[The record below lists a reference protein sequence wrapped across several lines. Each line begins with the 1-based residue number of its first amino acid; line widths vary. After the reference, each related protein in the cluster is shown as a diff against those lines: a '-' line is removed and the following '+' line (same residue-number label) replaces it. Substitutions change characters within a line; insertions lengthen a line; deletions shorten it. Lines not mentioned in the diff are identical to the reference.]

1 MELKTPARFP
11 DDQINVLEIIG
22 NADKGGMEN
31 YLKSF
36 IENLPSDRF
45 NLTCICPYESD
56 FTANLRELGVNEIY
70 IARIEDDPY
79 WRSIQLAVEIG
90 KLNNID
96 VLHAHMPKAHLLA
109 GLAGNLLHKPV
120 VATIHGMDIT
130 AHELGIAKA
139 VNSHLITNNQE
150 AYIQAVAMGIPA
162 SHLHIVRNGID
173 ISTFN
178 QQNKGDSFRKMI
190 GVSPTAT
197 LIGFVGRLDHEK
209 GPDQFLKA
217 ARMILSEKPDVHF
230 VVVGE
235 GAMTK
240 VLDKLCLSLQLSN
253 HVHFVKWQS
262 ENWTVYPALDIL
274 AHTSRSDGTSLV
286 LMEAMACGI
295 PTVAI
300 RVGGIPEIVEHGTT
314 GLLANDWESLA
325 ENILYLLE
333 KPLIMQK
340 MQKAAV
346 KRIHTHFNVKT
357 NTGKVAA
364 ILEHLAMGE
373 QSEIRL
379 PGVLLKEKSRN
390 KLVSGILLKE
400 NN

>member
-1 MELKTPARFP
+1 MEIKNPDRFQDEP
-11 DDQINVLEIIG
+11 IHVLEIIG
-22 NADKGGMEN
+22 NADRGGMEN
-31 YLKSF
+31 YIKSF

-45 NLTCICPYESD
+45 NLTCICPYESA
-56 FTANLRELGVNEIY
+56 FTATLRELGIKEIY

-120 VATIHGMDIT
+120 VATVHGMDIT

-162 SHLHIVRNGID
+162 GHLHIVRNGID
-173 ISTFN
+173 LSKFT
-178 QQNKGDSFRKMI
+178 QQSNGASFRKMI
-190 GVSPTAT
+190 GVSNAAT

-217 ARMILSEKPDVHF
+217 ARMIHSQKPEIHF

-235 GAMTK
+235 GSMTK
-240 VLDKLCLSLQLSN
+240 ELDKLCMNLQLSN
-253 HVHFVKWQS
+253 HVHFVKWQ
-262 ENWTVYPALDIL
+262 EANWNVYPALDIL

-300 RVGGIPEIVEHGTT
+300 RVGGVPEIVEHGTT

-325 ENILYLLE
+325 EHILYLLE
-333 KPLIMQK
+333 KPLVIQK

-346 KRIHTHFNVKT
+346 KRIDTHFNVKT
-357 NTGKVAA
+357 NTEKVAA
-364 ILEHLAMGE
+364 ILEHLAKGNQNE
-373 QSEIRL
+373 FKL
-379 PGVLLKEKSRN
+379 PRVHLKEKN
-390 KLVSGILLKE
+390 VHNLVSGILAK
-400 NN
+400 

>member
-1 MELKTPARFP
+1 MEIKTPVSFP
-11 DDQINVLEIIG
+11 REPINVLEIIG

-36 IENLPSDRF
+36 IENLPPERF

-56 FTANLRELGVNEIY
+56 FTATLRNMGIKEIY

-90 KLNNID
+90 KLNDID
-96 VLHAHMPKAHLLA
+96 VLHAHMPKAHVLA
-109 GLAGNLLHKPV
+109 GIAGNLIQRPV
-120 VATIHGMDIT
+120 VATIHGMDVT

-150 AYIQAVAMGIPA
+150 AYIQALAMGIPVG
-162 SHLHIVRNGID
+162 HLHLIRNGID
-173 ISTFN
+173 LSKFTREKN
-178 QQNKGDSFRKMI
+178 GEPFRKMI
-190 GVSPTAT
+190 GVSPTTT
-197 LIGFVGRLDHEK
+197 LIGFVGRLDYEK

-217 ARMILSEKPDVHF
+217 ARMILTEKPDVHF

-235 GAMTK
+235 GAMKK
-240 VLDKLCLSLQLSN
+240 VLDKLCLDLKLSDR
-253 HVHFVKWQS
+253 VHFVKWQS
-262 ENWTVYPALDIL
+262 ENWKVYSALDIL

-300 RVGGIPEIVEHGTT
+300 RVGGVPEIIEHGTT

-325 ENILYLLE
+325 ENIVHLLE
-333 KPLIMQK
+333 KPMIIEK
-340 MQKAAV
+340 MKIAALE
-346 KRIHTHFNVKT
+346 RINTYFNVKT
-357 NTGKVAA
+357 NTEKVAT
-364 ILEHLAMGE
+364 ILEHLALSH
-373 QSEIRL
+373 QNSFKL
-379 PGVLLKEKSRN
+379 PRLLKEKNRT
-390 KLVSGILLKE
+390 KVIPGTILE
-400 NN
+400 

>member
-1 MELKTPARFP
+1 MEIKAPDPFP
-11 DDQINVLEIIG
+11 DAPINVLEVIG

-36 IENLPSDRF
+36 IENLPPDRF

-56 FTANLRELGVNEIY
+56 FTANLRQLGVKEIY

-79 WRSIQLAVEIG
+79 WRSIQLALEIS
-90 KLNNID
+90 KLKDID

-162 SHLHIVRNGID
+162 GHLHVVRNGINLD
-173 ISTFN
+173 KFN
-178 QQNKGDSFRKMI
+178 PLNSGDAFRKML
-190 GVSPTAT
+190 GVSSTCT
-197 LIGFVGRLDHEK
+197 LIGFVGRLDYEK
-209 GPDQFLKA
+209 GPDQFLKV
-217 ARMILSEKPDVHF
+217 ARMILNEKPDTQF

-235 GAMTK
+235 GSMTK
-240 VLDKLCLSLQLSN
+240 DLAKLCLNMHLTN
-253 HVHFVKWQS
+253 HLHFVKWQ
-262 ENWTVYPALDIL
+262 EANWNVYPALDIL

-286 LMEAMACGI
+286 LLEAMASGI

-300 RVGGIPEIVEHGTT
+300 RVGGVPEIVEHGTT
-314 GLLANDWESLA
+314 GLLANDWESVA

-340 MQKAAV
+340 MKKAAV
-346 KRIHTHFNVKT
+346 KRVETTFNVKT
-357 NTGKVAA
+357 NTEKVAS
-364 ILEHLAMGE
+364 ILEFVSLGKPNGFKVP
-373 QSEIRL
+373 R
-379 PGVLLKEKSRN
+379 VLLKEKSRS
-390 KLVSGILLKE
+390 KLETGVVLK
-400 NN
+400 

>member
-1 MELKTPARFP
+1 MEIKAPDRFP
-11 DDQINVLEIIG
+11 DAPINVLEVIG

-36 IENLPSDRF
+36 IENLPPDRF

-56 FTANLRELGVNEIY
+56 FTARLRELGVKDIY

-79 WRSIQLAVEIG
+79 WRSIQLALEIS
-90 KLNNID
+90 KLKDID

-162 SHLHIVRNGID
+162 GHLHIVRNGID
-173 ISTFN
+173 VSKFN
-178 QQNKGDSFRKMI
+178 TLNSGDSFRKML
-190 GVSPTAT
+190 GVSPTCT

-209 GPDQFLKA
+209 GPDQFLKI
-217 ARMILSEKPDVHF
+217 ARMILNEKPDIQF

-240 VLDKLCLSLQLSN
+240 DLDKLCLNMHLTG
-253 HVHFVKWQS
+253 HVHFVKWQ
-262 ENWTVYPALDIL
+262 EANWNVYPALDIL

-286 LMEAMACGI
+286 LLEAMASGI

-300 RVGGIPEIVEHGTT
+300 RVGGVPEIVEHGTT
-314 GLLANDWESLA
+314 GLLANDWESVA

-333 KPLIMQK
+333 KPLIIQK
-340 MQKAAV
+340 MKKAAV
-346 KRIHTHFNVKT
+346 KRVETTFNVKI
-357 NTGKVAA
+357 NTEKVGS
-364 ILEHLAMGE
+364 ILEYLALG
-373 QSEIRL
+373 QQNGFKVPR
-379 PGVLLKEKSRN
+379 VLLKEKSRS
-390 KLVSGILLKE
+390 KLESGVVLK
-400 NN
+400 